1 MPGPELADISTE
13 ELDGLA
19 ERYLAPNYG
28 KRIGL
33 PIALVRGSGCWG
45 YTPEGDKYL
54 DFLGG
59 IAVCVLGH
67 CHPAVTRAIADQAER
82 LLHASNLFLTEPQV
96 RLAQMLVEHS
106 FAEQA
111 FFCNSGA
118 EANEAA
124 LKLAK
129 KIAQDRGETQRYEV
143 VSLQDSFHGRT
154 IATLSATGQTKLQ
167 EGFKP
172 LLPGVNYLPIN
183 DVQAAHELI
192 GERTCAVIVEPIQ
205 GESGVRPVGE
215 EYLRMLRELCTERGA
230 ALILDEIQSGMG
242 RTGKLFAFEHAGIE
256 PDIVTLAK
264 GLGNGMPIG
273 AMLAKRETMS
283 HLSPGSHGSTF
294 GGNPVAC
301 AAALATLETLFEE
314 NLMERVQELS
324 EHLFRQLKELR
335 KAFPKRIREIRG
347 LGLMVGVELDEAASV
362 HRALLER
369 GILTNCVR
377 GKTIRLLPPFI
388 ITRAEIDL
396 FIGELRAILA
406 EEES

>member
-1 MPGPELADISTE
+1 MPGSELADISTVE
-13 ELDGLA
+13 LA
-19 ERYLAPNYG
+19 EMADRYLAPNYG
-28 KRIGL
+28 KRIGA
-33 PIALVRGSGCWG
+33 PIALARGNGCWA
-45 YTPEGDKYL
+45 YTPEGEKYL

-67 CHPAVTRAIADQAER
+67 GHPAVTQAIQEQSEK
-82 LLHASNLFLTEPQV
+82 LLHASNLFLTEPQI
-96 RLAQMLVEHS
+96 RLAKILVENS
-106 FAEQA
+106 FADQA

-172 LLPGVNYLPIN
+172 LLPGVNYLPVN
-183 DVQAAHELI
+183 DVQAAHDLI

-205 GESGVRPVGE
+205 GESGVRPVGQ
-215 EYLRMLRELCTERGA
+215 EYLRMLRELCSERGA

-273 AMLAKRETMS
+273 AMLAKRETMA
-283 HLSPGSHGSTF
+283 HLSAGSHGSTF

-301 AAALATLETLFEE
+301 AAALATLDTLFEE
-314 NLMERVQELS
+314 RLMERVEDLS
-324 EHLFRQLKELR
+324 DHLFRQLKELR
-335 KAFPKRIREIRG
+335 KAFPKRIRELRG
-347 LGLMVGVELDEAASV
+347 IGLMVGIEFDDATGI

-369 GILTNCVR
+369 RILTNCVR
-377 GKTIRLLPPFI
+377 GITLRLLPPFI

-396 FIGELRAILA
+396 FVGELRAILA
-406 EEES
+406 EEGL